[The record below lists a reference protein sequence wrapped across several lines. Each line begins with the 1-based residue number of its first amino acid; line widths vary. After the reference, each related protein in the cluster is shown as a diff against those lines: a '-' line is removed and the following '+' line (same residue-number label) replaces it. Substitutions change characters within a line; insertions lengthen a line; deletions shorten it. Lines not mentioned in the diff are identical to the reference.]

1 MKPLAAVR
9 RSLSVALLLY
19 GSTVF
24 GEAAAVAVLYPDVRE
39 PYRAVFTNL
48 VEGIRARV
56 GPRLRTYSVSDP
68 PDLADLQRW
77 FDDQRPDAIIALGKG
92 GLSAVSNLH
101 THVPVVAGALLLLPA
116 TEEPVNVGVS
126 LAADPEEIFSRLKW
140 LVPEVKRIFVVYNPQ
155 QNAWLIGLAK
165 RAAAR
170 HAIELVS
177 YPADDLHAAVVHY
190 REIMEQA
197 GGSTDS
203 VWLPLD
209 STTVDDR
216 VILPLVLEAAWD
228 KRFVVFSS
236 NPAHAQRGAL
246 FSVYPDN
253 LALGGRLAEIAVR
266 LEKGGDDSSGIIVP
280 LKDLK
285 LAVNLRTADHLG
297 LQFSPGQQRKF
308 GLVFPSP

>member
-1 MKPLAAVR
+1 MKPPAGVW
-9 RSLSVALLLY
+9 RSLGMVLLLY

-24 GEAAAVAVLYPDVRE
+24 GQAAAVAVLYPDVRE

-56 GPRLRTYSVSDP
+56 GARLRTYPISDP

-77 FDDQRPDAIIALGKG
+77 LDSRPPAAIIALGRS
-92 GLSAVSNLH
+92 GLRAVSDLH
-101 THVPVVAGALLLLPA
+101 AHVPVVAGALLLLPG
-116 TEEPVNVGVS
+116 TDEPVNAGVS

-140 LVPEVKRIFVVYNPQ
+140 LAPQVKRVFVVYNPD
-155 QNAWLIGLAK
+155 QNTWLIGLAK
-165 RAAAR
+165 RAATR
-170 HAIELVS
+170 HGIELVS
-177 YPADDLHAAVVHY
+177 YAADDLHTAVLRY
-190 REIMEQA
+190 REIMERA
-197 GGSTDS
+197 SNSSDS

-253 LALGGRLAEIAVR
+253 LALGERLAEIAVR
-266 LEKGGDDSSGIIVP
+266 LEKGGDDSSGIITP

-285 LAVNLRTADHLG
+285 IAVNLRTADHLG
-297 LQFSPGQQRKF
+297 LQFSPGQQRQF